1 MSHELLYD
9 SDDDCVILRVKGRVT
24 IALIRELA
32 PQVAALFDK
41 NKCRRLLNDMSA
53 ANIDISVA
61 DMYGSPEVMDESG
74 VMRGTRRALVVPPD
88 FNDERFLENVSR
100 NRGHNLMIFKS
111 VDEAK
116 VWLLEE
122 QE

>member
-24 IALIRELA
+24 MALVRELA
-32 PQVAALFDK
+32 PQVATLFEE
-41 NKCRRLLNDMSA
+41 NSCRRLLNDMSA
-53 ANIDISVA
+53 ATIDMSVA
-61 DMYGSPEVMDESG
+61 DLYGSPEVMDESG
-74 VMRGTRRALVVPPD
+74 VMRGTRRALVVSPD
-88 FNDERFLENVSR
+88 FDDDRFLENVSR

-122 QE
+122 QK